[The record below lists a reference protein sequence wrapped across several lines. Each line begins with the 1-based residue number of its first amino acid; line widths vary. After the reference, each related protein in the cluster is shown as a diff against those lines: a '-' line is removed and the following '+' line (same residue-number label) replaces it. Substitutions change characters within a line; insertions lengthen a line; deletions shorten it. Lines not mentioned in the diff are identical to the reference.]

1 MNPKAVQATAVAHP
15 NIALVKY
22 WGKRDVEQNIPAVGS
37 LSITLDGLT
46 TATTVRFDPALAHDT
61 FFLGGREVPKMA
73 ERVVACLDRV
83 RRRTG
88 VSMFAVVESDN
99 DFPTAAGLASSA
111 SGFAALVVATDAA
124 LGAGLDRSELA
135 DLARQASGSAA
146 RSLFGGFV
154 ELRLTPDGPYP
165 TETRQLLEPSAWPLR
180 VLVAV
185 TDPGPKAVGST
196 EGMLMT
202 KHTSP
207 YYPAWVES
215 SPADLLEARSA
226 VERRDFEALADVS
239 ETSCLKMHALM
250 LSARPGLVYWN
261 GTTVECICKVR
272 ELRAGGVP
280 VFFTVDAGPQLKAVC
295 LPEAY
300 QRVERELA
308 AIPGVTSM
316 IASALG
322 DGARVVGGGR

>member
-1 MNPKAVQATAVAHP
+1 LNTKAKRATAVAHP

-22 WGKRDVEQNIPAVGS
+22 WGKRDVERNVPAVGS

-46 TATTVRFDPALAHDT
+46 TTTTVRFDSDLEHDT
-61 FFLGGREVPKMA
+61 FSLGGRETPKMT
-73 ERVVACLDRV
+73 ERVVACLDRM
-83 RRRTG
+83 RRHVG
-88 VSMFAVVESDN
+88 VSNYAVVESVN

-111 SGFAALVVATDAA
+111 SGFAALVVAADAA
-124 LGAGLDRSELA
+124 LSAGLDRSVLA

-154 ELRLTPDGPYP
+154 ELRLTPDGPNP
-165 TETRQLLEPSAWPLR
+165 TETLQLLEPSAWPLR

-196 EGMLMT
+196 EGMQMT

-207 YYPAWVES
+207 YYPAWIES
-215 SPADLLEARSA
+215 SPADLSEARSA
-226 VERRDFEALADVS
+226 VQRRDFEALANVS
-239 ETSCLKMHALM
+239 ESSCLKMHALM

-261 GTTVECICKVR
+261 GATVEGIRRVR
-272 ELRAGGVP
+272 ELRASGVP

-300 QRVERELA
+300 ERVERELA
-308 AIPGVTSM
+308 AVPGVMS
-316 IASALG
+316 ILESGLG
-322 DGARVVGGGR
+322 DGARAVGDRR

>member
-1 MNPKAVQATAVAHP
+1 MSHKPTQATAVAHP

-22 WGKRDVEQNIPAVGS
+22 WGKRDVERNIPAVGS

-46 TATTVRFDPALAHDT
+46 TTTTVRFDPALEHDA
-61 FFLGGREVPKMA
+61 FFLGGREAPKMA

-83 RRRTG
+83 RRRTA
-88 VSMFAVVESDN
+88 VSMYAVVESDN

-111 SGFAALVVATDAA
+111 SGFAALLVAADAA

-135 DLARQASGSAA
+135 GLARQASGSAA

-154 ELRLTPDGPYP
+154 ELKLTPDGPNP

-196 EGMLMT
+196 EGMLIT
-202 KHTSP
+202 AQTSP

-215 SPADLLEARSA
+215 SPADLSEARSA
-226 VERRDFEALADVS
+226 VQRRDFEALAEVS
-239 ETSCLKMHALM
+239 ESSCLKMHAVM
-250 LSARPGLVYWN
+250 FSARPGLVYWN
-261 GTTVECICKVR
+261 GTTVEGIRRVR
-272 ELRAGGVP
+272 ELRASGVP
-280 VFFTVDAGPQLKAVC
+280 VFFTVDAGPQVKAVC
-295 LPEAY
+295 LPEGSE
-300 QRVERELA
+300 RVERELA
-308 AIPGVTSM
+308 AIPGVTGM
-316 IASALG
+316 IASGLG
-322 DGARVVGGGR
+322 DGARVVKGGR